1 MLLLPKRLAW
11 ASEGTLKAVMVRAR
25 MPAVVRNDAFMVSC
39 EDEKNKQRQDD
50 TPWRARWGANPHG
63 LGLKWQTAACLFGS
77 LHRPA

>member
-50 TPWRARWGANPHG
+50 TPWRARWG
-63 LGLKWQTAACLFGS
+63 QTPMAWG
-77 LHRPA
+77 

>member
-39 EDEKNKQRQDD
+39 EDEKTSRGRTMCPGAPSWCAID
-50 TPWRARWGANPHG
+50 PAMAWG
-63 LGLKWQTAACLFGS
+63 
-77 LHRPA
+77 